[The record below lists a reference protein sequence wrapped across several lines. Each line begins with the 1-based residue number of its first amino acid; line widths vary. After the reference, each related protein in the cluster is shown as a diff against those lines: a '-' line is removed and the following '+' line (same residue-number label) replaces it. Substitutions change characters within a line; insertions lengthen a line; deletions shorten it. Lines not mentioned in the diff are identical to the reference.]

1 MSHPSK
7 KEFIKLAKKGNL
19 IPIYKE
25 ILADIET
32 PVSAFVKIKRSKY
45 AFLLESVEGEE
56 KIARFSFLGDSP
68 SIIFESRDR
77 SIKITKIQNS
87 KGSVKKFITRKDPL
101 EEIKKLMK
109 KYIFVPVKGLP
120 RFCGGFVGYIGY
132 DMVRFFEPRLQKNR
146 SKNIDDL
153 KLPDAVFV
161 LADTMVIFDH
171 LNNKI
176 KVVSCAFIDDK
187 SKNNPEKISDIY
199 NSTVG
204 KIDELIN
211 RLRRPINLEVSA
223 IAGRQT
229 KYNLDSN
236 FSKKEFENIVRKAK
250 DYIQKGEI
258 IQTVLSQRFHLK
270 LKTSA
275 FDIYRALRNINPS
288 AYMYFLDFDNLDVI
302 GSSPELLIRCE
313 DRVVQ
318 TRPIAGTRHRGKNK
332 TEDKRLAKDL
342 LNDAKEK
349 AEHIMLVDLGR
360 NDLGR
365 VCKKSTVKVNEF
377 MKIEKYSHV
386 MHIVSNVKG
395 ILSKNKDIYDL
406 LRATFPAGTVSGAP
420 KIRAMEIIDEL
431 ENIKRGPYAG
441 CVGYFSFSG
450 NLDTCITIRTIIVK
464 DKNAYIQAGAGIV
477 ADSKPEKEYFETVN
491 KAKAQIC
498 AIGLAKNFHRKT

>member
-1 MSHPSK
+1 MSYPSK
-7 KEFIKLAKKGNL
+7 KEFLKLAKKGNL

-25 ILADIET
+25 ILADVET
-32 PVSAFVKIKRSKY
+32 PVSAFAKIKTSDY

-56 KIARFSFLGDSP
+56 KIARFSFLGDIP
-68 SIIFESRDR
+68 SLIVEGKDKN
-77 SIKITKIQNS
+77 IKITEVQGS
-87 KGSVKKFITRKDPL
+87 KKKYRSFIAKKDPL

-109 KYIFVPVKGLP
+109 KYKFVTIKGLP

-132 DMVRFFEPRLQKNR
+132 DMVRFFEPKLKKTGN
-146 SKNIDDL
+146 KNIDYL
-153 KLPDAVFV
+153 RVPDCVFV

-171 LNNKI
+171 HNNKI
-176 KVVSCAFIDDK
+176 KVVSCAFIDNA
-187 SKNNPEKISDIY
+187 SKRNPKKISLIY
-199 NSTVG
+199 DSTVE
-204 KIDELIN
+204 KIDEIIN
-211 RLRRPINLEVSA
+211 RLRNPVNLRISPIVSKESK
-223 IAGRQT
+223 IVL
-229 KYNLDSN
+229 KSN
-236 FSKKEFENIVRKAK
+236 FTKKEFETIVKKAK
-250 DYIQKGEI
+250 DYIRKGDI
-258 IQTVLSQRFHLK
+258 IQTVLSQRLCLK
-270 LKTSA
+270 LNMPP
-275 FDIYRALRNINPS
+275 FNVYRALRNINPS
-288 AYMYFLDFDNLDVI
+288 AYMYYLNFADLEII

-318 TRPIAGTRHRGKNK
+318 TRPIAGTRPRGKS
-332 TEDKRLAKDL
+332 DVQDRRLAKDL
-342 LNDAKEK
+342 LNDAKEI

-464 DKNAYIQAGAGIV
+464 GEQAYIQAGAGIV
-477 ADSKPEKEYFETVN
+477 ADSKPEKEYRETVN
-491 KAKAQIC
+491 KAKAQIY
-498 AIGLAKNFHRKT
+498 AIKLAKNFI